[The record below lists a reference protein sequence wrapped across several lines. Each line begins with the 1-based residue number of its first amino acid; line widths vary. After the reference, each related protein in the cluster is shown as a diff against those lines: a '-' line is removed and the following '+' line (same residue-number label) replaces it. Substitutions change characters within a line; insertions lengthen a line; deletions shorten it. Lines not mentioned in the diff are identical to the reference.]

1 MSIARW
7 PNASS
12 HCARRPA
19 RRRSSASRSNGSVS
33 AAPAT
38 GARTG
43 SVCSRNAHC
52 AVCCSRYS
60 MRGSRPSSTG
70 PYRTPAPAASS
81 GWPCAPRYSLQIA
94 SIRCHFGAVA
104 PRIFPASSSA
114 LSTTGRASGDTGTEM
129 RSHASSCSGSAPVA
143 VLTAAFRART
153 VSPLRARA
161 THEASSSPRATGST
175 VSACRAVTS
184 PVQTASR
191 KSGRPRSS
199 RASRAIFCAVLAA
212 MPSRS
217 RA

>member
-1 MSIARW
+1 
-7 PNASS
+7 
-12 HCARRPA
+12 
-19 RRRSSASRSNGSVS
+19 
-33 AAPAT
+33 
-38 GARTG
+38 
-43 SVCSRNAHC
+43 VCSRNAHC

-153 VSPLRARA
+153 VSDAA
-161 THEASSSPRATGST
+161 
-175 VSACRAVTS
+175 VSE
-184 PVQTASR
+184 PQ
-191 KSGRPRSS
+191 
-199 RASRAIFCAVLAA
+199 RAIADPERQEALADGDVERSA
-212 MPSRS
+212 AASKAREQALDLDRGFVAPQPSPARGWQLECPRLGRDGVQVGGGFGGADFAHAPS
-217 RA
+217 IPGPSDTGL